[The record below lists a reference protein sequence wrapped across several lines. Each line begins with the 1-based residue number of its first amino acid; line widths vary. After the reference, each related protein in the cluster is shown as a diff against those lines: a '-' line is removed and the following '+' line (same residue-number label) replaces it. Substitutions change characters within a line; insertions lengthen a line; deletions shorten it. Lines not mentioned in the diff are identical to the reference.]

1 MVDVAALLGLEYV
14 DICQRLTVRCLAGY
28 VFTVLLW
35 PTISSVLIKIVE
47 SEGEFDRSKDVSIEK
62 NIRQSTNHRS

>member
-1 MVDVAALLGLEYV
+1 MVDVAALFGLEYV